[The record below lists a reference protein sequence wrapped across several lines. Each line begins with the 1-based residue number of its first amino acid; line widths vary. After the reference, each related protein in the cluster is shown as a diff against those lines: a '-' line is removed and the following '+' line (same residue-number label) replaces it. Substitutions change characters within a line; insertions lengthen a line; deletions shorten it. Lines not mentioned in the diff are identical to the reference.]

1 MKKKKNSPGLLLVVG
16 ILLVGGG
23 WVAANASFDE
33 EVDVGV
39 EGVEVKRGPL
49 KISVVERGALKAID
63 SVDLV
68 SEIEGSTTVLW
79 LIEEGTIVAPGD
91 KVCELDT
98 ADLVERRVSQEIS
111 VQNTE
116 AAYVKAQQSLAI
128 QKSQNRSDIKRG
140 ERELAF
146 AKADLTK
153 YLEGDWPQQKQQ
165 AEEEIVIA
173 DEELTRARTKLEWSR
188 KLFDKGFLEQTEL
201 DADTLAETRAVIRV
215 NQTKR
220 ALQLLIEHDF
230 PRQRAELEADVEEKE
245 RELER
250 IKLQATA
257 RLVDFQANER
267 TTQARFDLETEKL
280 AKLDSQVE
288 KAILVAPVA
297 GMVVYAMEER
307 GRWGGGEPMQEG
319 ASVRERQE
327 IITIPSSSGFVAETS
342 LHENVLEM
350 VEVEQP
356 CVITVD
362 ALTELTFAGRVKFKA
377 ILPDQQ
383 SWYSNPDLR
392 VYRTEVQLLDVDPR
406 LRPGMSCSVEIL
418 VEELEDTLHIPVQS
432 VFLDAGEPVC
442 FVTEAKGVE
451 KRKLEIGK
459 NNGRFVAVESGL
471 AEDEIV
477 CLSQPPGFALAPAKQ
492 KESQRKWDG
501 AASGEG
507 NGPGAKGGSGRPGAS
522 PGGGKRPAA
531 AAYGGSKSSSG
542 RPRGSGSS
550 GSQGGYRSDG
560 GRSAGRGGQ

>member
-1 MKKKKNSPGLLLVVG
+1 MKKKKKPLGLLLTVG
-16 ILLVGGG
+16 IILVGGG
-23 WVAANASFDE
+23 WFATKVSFGE
-33 EVDVGV
+33 EADVGI
-39 EGVEVKRGPL
+39 EGVGVKRGPL

-68 SEIEGSTTVLW
+68 SEVEGSTTVLW
-79 LIEEGTIVAPGD
+79 LIEEGVMVEPGD

-98 ADLVERRVSQEIS
+98 SDLVDRRVSQEIA

-128 QKSQNRSDIKRG
+128 QKSQNDSDIKRG

-153 YLEGDWPQQKQQ
+153 YIEGDWPQQKQQ

-220 ALQLLIEHDF
+220 ALQLLIDHDY
-230 PRQRAELEADVEEKE
+230 PRQKAEFDADVDEKG

-267 TTQARFDLETEKL
+267 TTKARFDLETEKL
-280 AKLDSQVE
+280 ARLDSQIE
-288 KAILVAPVA
+288 KAVLVAPVA

-319 ASVRERQE
+319 ASVRERQK
-327 IITIPSSSGFVAETS
+327 IITIPSSSGFIAETS

-350 VEVEQP
+350 VDVEQP
-356 CVITVD
+356 CVISVD
-362 ALTELTFAGRVKFKA
+362 AL
-377 ILPDQQ
+377 P
-383 SWYSNPDLR
+383 S
-392 VYRTEVQLLDVDPR
+392 
-406 LRPGMSCSVEIL
+406 
-418 VEELEDTLHIPVQS
+418 
-432 VFLDAGEPVC
+432 
-442 FVTEAKGVE
+442 
-451 KRKLEIGK
+451 
-459 NNGRFVAVESGL
+459 
-471 AEDEIV
+471 
-477 CLSQPPGFALAPAKQ
+477 LSA
-492 KESQRKWDG
+492 W
-501 AASGEG
+501 
-507 NGPGAKGGSGRPGAS
+507 
-522 PGGGKRPAA
+522 
-531 AAYGGSKSSSG
+531 
-542 RPRGSGSS
+542 
-550 GSQGGYRSDG
+550 
-560 GRSAGRGGQ
+560 